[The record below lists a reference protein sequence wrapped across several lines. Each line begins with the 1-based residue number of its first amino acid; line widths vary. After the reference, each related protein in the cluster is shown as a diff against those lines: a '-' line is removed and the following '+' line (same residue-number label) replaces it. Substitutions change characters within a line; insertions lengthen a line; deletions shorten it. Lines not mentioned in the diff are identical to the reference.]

1 MNFENTSRQ
10 RQEIRTGA
18 GNFTYQ
24 VLESHQ
30 RNAQSYH

>member
-10 RQEIRTGA
+10 RQKIRTGA
-18 GNFTYQ
+18 GKFTYQ